1 MTNGSPED
9 RLPHLA
15 ARIGADYADS
25 FAACRAL
32 MATMFD
38 LETPSPEQRAGY
50 MMDFAL
56 YDYGPIKLG
65 QSVAITAPSIMTRSP
80 QLIARTGVDHFHIQ
94 YYRTNGFAMI
104 VDGAERQIGAG
115 DICMLDLARP
125 ATLRTEGIDNLSA
138 IVERGLLAPL
148 LADVGDVHGLVLS
161 RDSEAGIAV
170 REHLD
175 DLWLQGP
182 DLTIAQ
188 GLELSHATAALLA
201 AVIRTSSQSRAAN
214 RAALR
219 KSQFRAICRRID
231 RQIADPDLGPI
242 GLTRDF
248 YVTRPT
254 LYRMF
259 EPHGGIG
266 RYILGRR
273 LTGVFRDLSD
283 PSLADRKIAAI
294 LSRWGFANHTAAG
307 RAFRRAYGMTPSE
320 CRVARTRHP
329 SERGHRGRAGIRHTV
344 RGACQHHGVPGA
356 DRGGSARASG
366 FAAESGLM
374 RHFAGLTVPPHF
386 NESRQRN
393 ARNRTGTKLHRIVHK
408 WSVPGY
414 LLLATVF
421 PITNVQRWWG
431 AKRLLLSPVRRP
443 PRRRLE
449 DPATSVPT
457 SATMQG
463 RSSLSACGSSSPA
476 IIEGSS
482 PPQVQSKCHRPGIW
496 GLAMPLSVTALKAQH
511 ADLLRYI
518 GRRVGDSTISEDIVQ
533 EAYLRLLAYEAKRDN
548 AINNV
553 TAFLRR
559 VSLNLARDHFRQAGR
574 QASAELSEDI
584 PCPQP
589 TVDLQLERRQLIG
602 LVVEIL
608 KAMPPLRRDVFI
620 RRRVHGQSAGEVAE
634 ALELSPSA
642 VSNHV
647 ARALYDLDMAL
658 EKIERRGGSVR
669 D

>member
-320 CRVARTRHP
+320 CRSRARAIHRSGGIAGERAFDIP
-329 SERGHRGRAGIRHTV
+329 SEVPASVTV
-344 RGACQHHGVPGA
+344 FQGQAGA
-356 DRGGSARASG
+356 DRLEHQVSRPK
-366 FAAESGLM
+366 
-374 RHFAGLTVPPHF
+374 AG
-386 NESRQRN
+386 
-393 ARNRTGTKLHRIVHK
+393 
-408 WSVPGY
+408 
-414 LLLATVF
+414 
-421 PITNVQRWWG
+421 
-431 AKRLLLSPVRRP
+431 
-443 PRRRLE
+443 
-449 DPATSVPT
+449 
-457 SATMQG
+457 
-463 RSSLSACGSSSPA
+463 
-476 IIEGSS
+476 
-482 PPQVQSKCHRPGIW
+482 
-496 GLAMPLSVTALKAQH
+496 
-511 ADLLRYI
+511 
-518 GRRVGDSTISEDIVQ
+518 
-533 EAYLRLLAYEAKRDN
+533 
-548 AINNV
+548 
-553 TAFLRR
+553 
-559 VSLNLARDHFRQAGR
+559 
-574 QASAELSEDI
+574 
-584 PCPQP
+584 
-589 TVDLQLERRQLIG
+589 
-602 LVVEIL
+602 
-608 KAMPPLRRDVFI
+608 
-620 RRRVHGQSAGEVAE
+620 
-634 ALELSPSA
+634 
-642 VSNHV
+642 
-647 ARALYDLDMAL
+647 
-658 EKIERRGGSVR
+658 
-669 D
+669 